1 MASLELQWGPMS
13 SDEKKAFERQRHAQR
28 ALVLRRADERGKVE
42 GLVVPGLEERMDV
55 VRALGERPA

>member
-1 MASLELQWGPMS
+1 MS